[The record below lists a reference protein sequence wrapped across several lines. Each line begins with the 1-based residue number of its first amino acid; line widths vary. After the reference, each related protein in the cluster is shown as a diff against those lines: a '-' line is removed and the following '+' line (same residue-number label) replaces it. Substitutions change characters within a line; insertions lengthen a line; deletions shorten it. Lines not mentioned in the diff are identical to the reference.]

1 MNLEKGVTNTMHSI
15 KQFFKR
21 EDVQSVLIAA
31 LQAILSI
38 VIEQK
43 VISKFQK
50 SELKAELA

>member
-1 MNLEKGVTNTMHSI
+1 MHSI
-15 KQFFKR
+15 KNFFKR